1 MSISFRLGFLREA
14 KRALSSVSCGN
25 GNCDLSNGLLRN
37 TLRGQWVTAG
47 LVLQYGLHPGFIN
60 LNRDR
65 SPQECYGQHEALIS
79 SETQQDSLYATKRA
93 MLNSHPISDL

>member
-1 MSISFRLGFLREA
+1 MFLRMSISFRLGFLREA

-47 LVLQYGLHPGFIN
+47 LVLQHGLHPGFID
-60 LNRDR
+60 LNRNRKCKAGFD
-65 SPQECYGQHEALIS
+65 EIEA
-79 SETQQDSLYATKRA
+79 QRRHATG
-93 MLNSHPISDL
+93 LT